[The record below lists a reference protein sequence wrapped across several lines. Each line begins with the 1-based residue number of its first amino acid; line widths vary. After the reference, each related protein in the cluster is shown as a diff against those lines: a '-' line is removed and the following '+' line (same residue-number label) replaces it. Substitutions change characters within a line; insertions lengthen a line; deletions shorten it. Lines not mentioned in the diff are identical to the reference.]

1 MKIYPDRKVS
11 TVKFSKLLL
20 IDMLPVRKEN
30 FYLDLAAADRPP
42 DNLLLNR
49 YGAGDT
55 SLLRPK
61 PRAKKFSNALAWF
74 RVYS

>member
-1 MKIYPDRKVS
+1 
-11 TVKFSKLLL
+11 
-20 IDMLPVRKEN
+20 MLPVRKEN

-42 DNLLLNR
+42 DNLNR